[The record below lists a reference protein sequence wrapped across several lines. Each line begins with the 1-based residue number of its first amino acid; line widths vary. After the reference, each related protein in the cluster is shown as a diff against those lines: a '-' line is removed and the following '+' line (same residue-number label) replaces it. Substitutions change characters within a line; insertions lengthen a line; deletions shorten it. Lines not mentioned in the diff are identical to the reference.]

1 MVRKAIITVRL
12 VEESV
17 EKTKKEIEKEIAEEL
32 SEFPPK
38 IPYQEKIEN
47 VTVTQE
53 S

>member
-1 MVRKAIITVRL
+1 MVRKVTIIIRL

-17 EKTKKEIEKEIAEEL
+17 EETIEEL
-32 SEFPPK
+32 EKTIVKELQELPPK

-47 VTVTQE
+47 VTVTEE